1 MHLLAVPRITPLAE
15 QMDVDLLKKGKK
27 ELLSL
32 GNVQGGDSV
41 LPFSKLQFP
50 TELR

>member
-1 MHLLAVPRITPLAE
+1 MHLLAAPHITPLAE
-15 QMDVDLLKKGKK
+15 QMDVDLLKKDKK

-32 GNVQGGDSV
+32 GNVLGGDSV

-50 TELR
+50 MELR